1 MSNKTR
7 TGIASA
13 GNWIV
18 DHVKVIDVFPQQD
31 TLSNILGISHGNGGS
46 AYNILKDI
54 ARLGSPFPLE
64 AIGLIGEDADGEEI
78 LRDCRAHGI
87 EASQLKTTAAAPT
100 SFTDVMTVKATGRR
114 TFFHHRGANA
124 LLDLKHV
131 NLAATNAR
139 IFHVGYLL
147 LLDRLDAT
155 HDEHGTRAAALLA
168 EAQQRGFKTSI
179 DVVSEDSQRFPQIVK
194 PALRHT
200 DYAIFNELEAER
212 TTGIVT
218 RVDGALS
225 MDGLKRAA
233 RELLGLGV
241 REWVVIHFPEG
252 GYALSANGTECFQPS
267 LRLPEGFVAGTA
279 GAGDAFCS
287 GVLLGL
293 HEGWAIEK
301 ALTLGVCTAAT
312 SLSHP
317 TCSEGIGKLGDA
329 LGLVEKFGFNPKQ
342 EV

>member
-1 MSNKTR
+1 MNPSTR
-7 TGIASA
+7 KGIAAA

-31 TLSNILGISHGNGGS
+31 TLANIHSISHGNGGS
-46 AYNILKDI
+46 AYNVLKDN
-54 ARLGSPFPLE
+54 ARLGAPFPLE
-64 AIGLIGEDADGEEI
+64 AIGLIGHDADGAEI

-87 EASQLKTTAAAPT
+87 DVSQLKTTDHAPT
-100 SFTDVMTVKATGRR
+100 SFTDVMTVKSTGRR

-124 LLDLKHV
+124 LLDIGHIDLE
-131 NLAATNAR
+131 ATSAR
-139 IFHVGYLL
+139 IFHIGYLL
-147 LLDRLDAT
+147 LLDRLDDA
-155 HDEHGTRAAALLA
+155 HGEHGTRAAAVLA
-168 EAQQRGFKTSI
+168 RAQALGFKTSI

-212 TTGIVT
+212 TTGIAT
-218 RVDGALS
+218 RIVGALS
-225 MDGLKRAA
+225 IDGLKRAA
-233 RELLGLGV
+233 RELLGIGV

-252 GYALSANGTECFQPS
+252 GYALSSRGEEFFQPS
-267 LRLPEGFVAGTA
+267 LRLPDGFVTGTA

-293 HEGWAIEK
+293 HEDWPIERS
-301 ALTLGVCTAAT
+301 LTLGVCAAAT

-317 TCSEGIGKLGDA
+317 TCSEGVARIGDA
-329 LGLVEKFGFNPKQ
+329 LALSEKFGFNPKH
-342 EV
+342 EL